1 MSLRRLRSTQC
12 LGMAP
17 FARRFYH
24 IELPRPV
31 SSPGSEEQS
40 MPSDSTVKIGYANT
54 HTRQYYVNQ
63 KTSSQY
69 VASSQ
74 TIFPGTERP
83 MPMNVELT
91 HYAPLK
97 LTPTHGQ
104 RVCELHLRAYTVDQI
119 EFFADFAMRAA
130 FYLNMPVRG
139 PVYVPK
145 RTERWTIVKSPFAH
159 AKTKVNFERVT
170 HKRLIQVLD
179 AHMDTIETWLGFL
192 RKYELAGVAMKAQLY
207 NHEAIDFD
215 ELDEPDVIEQE
226 ARDEK

>member
-1 MSLRRLRSTQC
+1 MSIRGLRSTQC
-12 LGMAP
+12 CSITP
-17 FARRFYH
+17 FTRRFYH
-24 IELPRPV
+24 IERPWPLSAV
-31 SSPGSEEQS
+31 EES
-40 MPSDSTVKIGYANT
+40 VPSDSTVEIPYTNP
-54 HTRQYYVNQ
+54 HLRQYYVNQ
-63 KTSSQY
+63 TTGSKH
-69 VASSQ
+69 VASSHML
-74 TIFPGTERP
+74 FPGTERP

-104 RVCELHLRAYTVDQI
+104 RTCDLQLRAYTVDQI

-179 AHMDTIETWLGFL
+179 AHMDTVETWLGFL

-207 NHEAIDFD
+207 NHESIDF
-215 ELDEPDVIEQE
+215 EFEEPDVMERE
-226 ARDEK
+226 PKEEK

>member
-17 FARRFYH
+17 FTRRFYH
-24 IELPRPV
+24 IERPWPL
-31 SSPGSEEQS
+31 SSTSEQRTKND
-40 MPSDSTVKIGYANT
+40 PTVEIGYSDP

-63 KTSSQY
+63 KTGSQY
-69 VASSQ
+69 VGSSQ

-91 HYAPLK
+91 HYAPMK
-97 LTPTHGQ
+97 LIPTHGQ
-104 RVCELHLRAYTVDQI
+104 RTCDLYLRAYTVDQI
-119 EFFADFAMRAA
+119 EFFAEFAMRAA

-170 HKRLIQVLD
+170 HKRLIHVLD

-192 RKYELAGVAMKAQLY
+192 RKYELAGVAMKAHLY
-207 NHEAIDFD
+207 NYEAIDF
-215 ELDEPDVIEQE
+215 ELDEPDVVEQE
-226 ARDEK
+226 AREEK

>member
-1 MSLRRLRSTQC
+1 MSIRRLRLMQC
-12 LGMAP
+12 CGITP
-17 FARRFYH
+17 FTRRFYH
-24 IELPRPV
+24 IERPWPL
-31 SSPGSEEQS
+31 SAAEEQ
-40 MPSDSTVKIGYANT
+40 MPSDSTDEIPYTNP
-54 HTRQYYVNQ
+54 HIRQYYVNQ
-63 KTSSQY
+63 TTGSNY

-74 TIFPGTERP
+74 MVFPGTGRP

-104 RVCELHLRAYTVDQI
+104 RTCDLHLRAYTVDQI
-119 EFFADFAMRAA
+119 DFFADFAMRAA

-145 RTERWTIVKSPFAH
+145 RTEKWTIVKSPFAH

-179 AHMDTIETWLGFL
+179 AHMDTVETWLGFL

-207 NHEAIDFD
+207 NHESIDFEFE
-215 ELDEPDVIEQE
+215 ELAVKEQRPNE
-226 ARDEK
+226 EE